1 MKIDESNFSTIK
13 TVSDKTGT
21 EYDIKWYDAENID
34 GYVETETI
42 LCMFE
47 DLIYEIDKLEERLDD
62 LIEDIRDNYKKVPV
76 SEQVDISDR
85 DFI

>member
-1 MKIDESNFSTIK
+1 MKIDESIFSTIK
-13 TVSDKTGT
+13 DVSDKTGT